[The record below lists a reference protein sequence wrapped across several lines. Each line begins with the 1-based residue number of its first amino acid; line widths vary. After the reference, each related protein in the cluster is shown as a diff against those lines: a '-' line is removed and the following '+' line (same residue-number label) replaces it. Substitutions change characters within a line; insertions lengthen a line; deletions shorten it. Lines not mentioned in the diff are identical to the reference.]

1 MLGRFLPQELLQIK
15 DLFAIELH
23 KSKVHDHEKLI
34 NQLLWDWHH
43 DLKEYF
49 YPYLHLLKKMIDEK
63 SSTNFDLLE
72 KRFRIKS

>member
-1 MLGRFLPQELLQIK
+1 MAVLSNYFQMENKQSFDEVLARFLPQELLQVK

-49 YPYLHLLKKMIDEK
+49 YPYLHLLKND
-63 SSTNFDLLE
+63 
-72 KRFRIKS
+72 